1 MDERI
6 TTHPDTEKPEKKGA
20 QCPYCQRTFVS
31 QDELTLHIVT
41 RHTHKGKTG
50 SLAQTGSK
58 R

>member
-1 MDERI
+1 MEQRNTGDSS
-6 TTHPDTEKPEKKGA
+6 EKKREK
-20 QCPYCQRTFVS
+20 CPYCHRVFVS

-50 SLAQTGSK
+50 SLAQTGVK

>member
-1 MDERI
+1 MDEKTASSADI
-6 TTHPDTEKPEKKGA
+6 EKPEKKGA

-41 RHTHKGKTG
+41 RHTHKSKTG
-50 SLAQTGSK
+50 SLAQTGVK

>member
-1 MDERI
+1 MDETV
-6 TTHPDTEKPEKKGA
+6 TTPADMEKPEKKGA

-50 SLAQTGSK
+50 TLAQTGVK